1 MARGCILVV
10 DDDLSVRNLCVD
22 ILEKEGY
29 KVDDVESG
37 EQALEFINSNN
48 YNLLL
53 LDINLPNINGV
64 EVLKRV
70 KKKHL
75 QCEVIMMTAYGNVKT
90 AVESMRLGAYDYIS
104 KPFNVKKFA
113 VLISHC
119 LEKQNLVTEVSE
131 LKEIAALYNLSKA
144 MSSTMNPEQ
153 LLNLILKSACKSLQ
167 ADGGSLILLNQRKKE
182 LTVRNCLTVFDGKIF
197 KRKVRVNEK
206 IADLKDKMR
215 EPRIVAGRQSMV
227 EHFKFEDEFENV
239 KSRMVVPLMIKNDV
253 IGIVNLKR
261 VKEDKKFVEQDIKLL
276 SIFAK
281 DAALAIENTR
291 AYQALED
298 AKINL
303 EEDVRRRTEELL
315 KAQEQ
320 LVQSEKMS
328 ALGQLAAGVAHQL
341 RNPLYVIMSAVQ
353 FCLSKFNL
361 EKEVK
366 KNLEVILRNIEN
378 ADKVVKELLEF
389 SRPSKINFY
398 VLSITEVLNK
408 VCQLIQP
415 RCSNQNVRVVKQFC
429 SSLPELKID
438 KDHLEQAFLNLTINS
453 LQSMPEGGV
462 LTVKTYLSSKN
473 KEIIVEFIDTGC
485 GISEKCAK
493 EIFNPFFTTKS
504 DGVGLG
510 MSVAHQVVVG
520 QHKGRIEVESEE
532 NKGTVIKVYL
542 PCFYLNLAMPK
553 SK

>member
-1 MARGCILVV
+1 MSKGCILVV
-10 DDDLSVRNLCVD
+10 DDDLSVRTLCVD
-22 ILEKEGY
+22 LLEKEGY
-29 KVDDVESG
+29 KVHDVESG
-37 EQALEFINSNN
+37 EQALEFINNNN

-70 KKKHL
+70 KNNHF

-104 KPFNVKKFA
+104 KPFDVKKFA
-113 VLISHC
+113 LLISHC

-144 MSSTMNPEQ
+144 MNSTMNPEE

-167 ADGGSLILLNQRKKE
+167 ADGGSLILIDQKKKE
-182 LTVRNCLTVFDGKIF
+182 LTVRNYLMMVDDKILTK
-197 KRKVRVNEK
+197 KVRVNEK
-206 IADLKDKMR
+206 IGDLKNKMR
-215 EPRIVAGRQSMV
+215 ESGIMTERWEMS
-227 EHFKFEDEFENV
+227 EYFEFEEEVESV
-239 KSRMVVPLMIKNDV
+239 KSRVIVPLIIKDEV

-261 VKEDKKFVEQDIKLL
+261 LKEDKRFVEQDMKLL

-291 AYQALED
+291 AYRALED

-303 EEDVRRRTEELL
+303 EEDVKERTKELL

-389 SRPSKINFY
+389 ARPSKVNFHS
-398 VLSITEVLNK
+398 LSITEVLNK
-408 VCQLIQP
+408 VCQLIHP
-415 RCSNQNVRVVKQFC
+415 RCSNQNVQVVKQFC
-429 SSLPELKID
+429 SSLPELRID
-438 KDHLEQAFLNLTINS
+438 KDHLEQAFFNFTINS
-453 LQSMPEGGV
+453 LQAMPKGGV
-462 LTVKTYLSSKN
+462 LTIKTSLSSKK
-473 KEIIVEFIDTGC
+473 KEVVVEFIDTGY

-510 MSVAHQVVVG
+510 MSIAHQVVVG
-520 QHKGRIEVESEE
+520 QHKGRIEV
-532 NKGTVIKVYL
+532 
-542 PCFYLNLAMPK
+542 
-553 SK
+553 

>member
-22 ILEKEGY
+22 ILENEGY

-70 KKKHL
+70 KNKHF
-75 QCEVIMMTAYGNVKT
+75 QCEVIMMTAYGSIKT

-104 KPFNVKKFA
+104 KPFDVKKFA
-113 VLISHC
+113 LLIGHC

-144 MSSTMNPEQ
+144 MSSTMNQEE

-167 ADGGSLILLNQRKKE
+167 ADGGSLILLDQEKKE
-182 LTVRNCLTVFDGKIF
+182 LTVRNYLAMFNGKIF
-197 KRKVRVNEK
+197 KKKVRVNEE
-206 IADLKDKMR
+206 IADLKNKMR
-215 EPRIVAGRQSMV
+215 ESGIMTGRRGMV
-227 EHFKFEDEFENV
+227 EYFKFEEEFESV
-239 KSRMVVPLMIKNDV
+239 KSRLTVPLMIKNEV
-253 IGIVNLKR
+253 IGIVNLTKL
-261 VKEDKKFVEQDIKLL
+261 KEDKEFVEQDMKLL

-291 AYQALED
+291 TYQALEN
-298 AKINL
+298 AKMNL
-303 EEDVRRRTEELL
+303 EEDVKKRTEELL

-320 LVQSEKMS
+320 LIQSEKMS

-361 EKEVK
+361 KEEVK
-366 KNLEVILRNIEN
+366 ENLEVILRNIEN
-378 ADKVVKELLEF
+378 ANKVVKELLEF
-389 SRPSKINFY
+389 ARPSKVNFHS
-398 VLSITEVLNK
+398 LSITEVLNK

-415 RCSNQNVRVVKQFC
+415 RCSNQNVQVVKQFC
-429 SSLPELKID
+429 SPLPELRID
-438 KDHLEQAFLNLTINS
+438 RDHLEQAFLNFIINS
-453 LQSMPEGGV
+453 LQAMPKGGV
-462 LTVKTYLSSKN
+462 LTIKTYLSSKN
-473 KEIIVEFIDTGC
+473 KEVIVEFIDTGC

-542 PCFYLNLAMPK
+542 LC
-553 SK
+553 ST

>member
-1 MARGCILVV
+1 MSKGCILVV
-10 DDDLSVRNLCVD
+10 DDDLSVRTLCVD

-37 EQALEFINSNN
+37 EQALEFINDNN

-53 LDINLPNINGV
+53 LDINLPNIDGV

-70 KKKHL
+70 KKKRL

-104 KPFNVKKFA
+104 KPFDVKKFA
-113 VLISHC
+113 LLIGHC

-131 LKEIAALYNLSKA
+131 LKEIASLYNLSKA
-144 MSSTMNPEQ
+144 MSSIMNPEE

-167 ADGGSLILLNQRKKE
+167 ADGGSLILLDQRKKE
-182 LTVRNCLTVFDGKIF
+182 LTGRNYLTMFDDKILT
-197 KRKVRVNEK
+197 KKVRVNEE
-206 IADLKDKMR
+206 IGDLKNKMR
-215 EPRIVAGRQSMV
+215 ESGIMTERWGMG
-227 EHFKFEDEFENV
+227 EYFKFEKEVESV
-239 KSRMVVPLMIKNDV
+239 KSRLIVPLMIKNEV
-253 IGIVNLKR
+253 IGIVNLR
-261 VKEDKKFVEQDIKLL
+261 RLKEDKEFVEQDMKLL

-303 EEDVRRRTEELL
+303 EEDVKKRTKELL

-361 EKEVK
+361 EKKVK

-389 SRPSKINFY
+389 ARPSKVNFHS
-398 VLSITEVLNK
+398 LSITEVLNK
-408 VCQLIQP
+408 VCQLIHP
-415 RCSNQNVRVVKQFC
+415 RCFNQNVQVVKQF
-429 SSLPELKID
+429 SFSLPELRID
-438 KDHLEQAFLNLTINS
+438 RDHLEQAFLNFTINS
-453 LQSMPEGGV
+453 LQAMPKGGV
-462 LTVKTYLSSKN
+462 LTIKTSFSSQK
-473 KEIIVEFIDTGC
+473 KEVVVEFIDTGC
-485 GISEKCAK
+485 GISEKFAK

-520 QHKGRIEVESEE
+520 QHKGRIEVKSVE
-532 NKGTVIKVYL
+532 NKGTVIRVYL
-542 PCFYLNLAMPK
+542 PC
-553 SK
+553 ST

>member
-1 MARGCILVV
+1 MDKGCILVV
-10 DDDLSVRNLCVD
+10 DDDLSVRTLCVD
-22 ILEKEGY
+22 ILEREGY

-37 EQALEFINSNN
+37 EQALEFINNNN

-70 KKKHL
+70 KKKL
-75 QCEVIMMTAYGNVKT
+75 PQCEVIMMTAYGNVKT

-104 KPFNVKKFA
+104 KPFDVKKFA
-113 VLISHC
+113 LLISHC

-131 LKEIAALYNLSKA
+131 LKEIAVLYNLSKA

-167 ADGGSLILLNQRKKE
+167 ADGGSLILLDQEKKE
-182 LTVRNCLTVFDGKIF
+182 LTVRNYLMMFNGKIF
-197 KRKVRVNEK
+197 TKKVRVNEEM
-206 IADLKDKMR
+206 ADLKDKMR
-215 EPRIVAGRQSMV
+215 KSGIMTGRRGMV
-227 EHFKFEDEFENV
+227 EYFKFEEEFESV
-239 KSRMVVPLMIKNDV
+239 KSRLAVPLMIKNEV
-253 IGIVNLKR
+253 IGTVNLTKLKKD
-261 VKEDKKFVEQDIKLL
+261 KEFVEQDIKLL

-291 AYQALED
+291 TYQALEN
-298 AKINL
+298 AKMNL
-303 EEDVRRRTEELL
+303 EEDVKKRTEELL

-341 RNPLYVIMSAVQ
+341 RNPLYVIMSAAQ
-353 FCLSKFNL
+353 FCLSKFNFK
-361 EKEVK
+361 EEVK
-366 KNLEVILRNIEN
+366 ENLEVILRNIEN
-378 ADKVVKELLEF
+378 ANKVVKELLEF
-389 SRPSKINFY
+389 ARPSKVNFHS
-398 VLSITEVLNK
+398 LSITEVLNK

-415 RCSNQNVRVVKQFC
+415 RCSNQNVQVVKQFC
-429 SSLPELKID
+429 SPLPELRID
-438 KDHLEQAFLNLTINS
+438 RDYLEQAFLNFIINS
-453 LQSMPEGGV
+453 LQAMPKGGV
-462 LTVKTYLSSKN
+462 LTIKTYLISKS
-473 KEIIVEFIDTGC
+473 KEVIVEFIDTGC

-510 MSVAHQVVVG
+510 MSVAHQVVVH
-520 QHKGRIEVESEE
+520 QHKGRIEVESAE
-532 NKGTVIKVYL
+532 NKGTVIRVYL
-542 PCFYLNLAMPK
+542 PC
-553 SK
+553 ST

>member
-1 MARGCILVV
+1 MSKGCILVV
-10 DDDLSVRNLCVD
+10 DDDLSVRTLCVD
-22 ILEKEGY
+22 LLEKEGY
-29 KVDDVESG
+29 KVHDVESG
-37 EQALEFINSNN
+37 EQALEFINNNN

-70 KKKHL
+70 KNNHF

-104 KPFNVKKFA
+104 KPFDVKKFA
-113 VLISHC
+113 LLISHC

-144 MSSTMNPEQ
+144 MNSTMNPEE

-167 ADGGSLILLNQRKKE
+167 ADGGSLILIDQKKKE
-182 LTVRNCLTVFDGKIF
+182 LTVRNYLMMVDDKILTK
-197 KRKVRVNEK
+197 KVRVNEK
-206 IADLKDKMR
+206 IGDLKNKMR
-215 EPRIVAGRQSMV
+215 ESGIMTERWEMS
-227 EHFKFEDEFENV
+227 EYFEFEEEVESV
-239 KSRMVVPLMIKNDV
+239 KSRVIVPLIIKDEV

-261 VKEDKKFVEQDIKLL
+261 LKEDKRFVEQDMKLL

-291 AYQALED
+291 AYRALED

-303 EEDVRRRTEELL
+303 EEDVKERTKELL

-389 SRPSKINFY
+389 ARPSKVNFHS
-398 VLSITEVLNK
+398 LSITEVLNK
-408 VCQLIQP
+408 VCQLIHP
-415 RCSNQNVRVVKQFC
+415 RCSNQNVQVVKQFC
-429 SSLPELKID
+429 SSLPELRID
-438 KDHLEQAFLNLTINS
+438 KDHLEQAFFNFTINS
-453 LQSMPEGGV
+453 LQAMPKGGV
-462 LTVKTYLSSKN
+462 LTIKTSLSSKK
-473 KEIIVEFIDTGC
+473 KEVVVEFIDTGY

-510 MSVAHQVVVG
+510 MSIAHQVVVG
-520 QHKGRIEVESEE
+520 QHKGRIEVESVE
-532 NKGTVIKVYL
+532 NKGTVIRVYL
-542 PCFYLNLAMPK
+542 PCSA
-553 SK
+553 